1 MSETLRQANC
11 ISGKCAVEAWQV
23 QESPCQDGQGFEC
36 QGEKSAPACCCQEM
50 FNFGS
55 GVIKGRFPVCV

>member
-36 QGEKSAPACCCQEM
+36 QGEKSA
-50 FNFGS
+50 GLLLS
-55 GVIKGRFPVCV
+55 GDV